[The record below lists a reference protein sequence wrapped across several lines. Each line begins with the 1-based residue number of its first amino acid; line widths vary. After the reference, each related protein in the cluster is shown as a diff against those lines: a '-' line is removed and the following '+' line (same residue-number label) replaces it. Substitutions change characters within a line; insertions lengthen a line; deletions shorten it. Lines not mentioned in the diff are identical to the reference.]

1 MADILYYSPNCWP
14 VAEDTKDT
22 KQTIT
27 MTSHKPRMC
36 CVLGGRDLV
45 ESLVIIRSPSLS
57 SSKVSRI
64 FVVTTILPL
73 FLWARIWFY
82 RFLLRSGP
90 GSLYAIFWLLPC
102 NHLHPNFACKIS
114 KCLLDKGNSRIT
126 PQRSFNC
133 LNFLSKQVNG
143 RIVLLFGD

>member
-27 MTSHKPRMC
+27 MTSPRPRMC

-64 FVVTTILPL
+64 FVVTIILPL

-102 NHLHPNFACKIS
+102 NHLHPNFACKVNKSSTLNAIHV
-114 KCLLDKGNSRIT
+114 KRHANTFQLFKFLVQTGEWEDRIII
-126 PQRSFNC
+126 R
-133 LNFLSKQVNG
+133 
-143 RIVLLFGD
+143 